1 MFDHNV
7 LKKAH
12 VIFPAEK
19 KAAID
24 AQTAIQPRWLH
35 FGGGNLYRAF
45 HAEIAQSLIDQNE
58 LSSGIV
64 VCETFD
70 EQIIDQ
76 VYTPYENDILEVI
89 MHEDGQLTKKLLQS
103 TAASYYCHPSCTDS
117 YQKVRQLFSDPS
129 VQLVTVTIT
138 EKGYGLKDSQGNFLP
153 VVQADLAAGPHQV
166 NHTMSILASFLWDRF
181 QSGALPIAM
190 VSTDNFSQN
199 GLRFQTA
206 MVTIAKEWQKLGHVS
221 EAFVRYLENNAQV
234 TFPWSMIDRIT
245 PNPSTAVAEELAAA
259 GIQQL
264 PVIRTDKGTTIA
276 PFANTEATHYL
287 VIEDDFPNGRPNLD
301 KAGVILTSREIVDK
315 TDSMKVTTCLNPLH
329 TAMSLFGCLL
339 GYTSIAAEMTDPD
352 IVALIKGIGYR
363 EGLPVV
369 EDPEIIQPK
378 KFIDEVVGLR
388 LPNPLIPDTPQ
399 RIAADTS
406 QKIAIRFGET
416 IKKYVE
422 KEGSASELTFIP
434 LAIAGWLRYLLA
446 IDDEGHLFVP
456 SPDPLLAELQ
466 EILHECQLGS
476 AADVQEIIRPI
487 LANPQIFGLDL
498 YQAGIA
504 ENVGHLFAKM
514 LAGTGAVR
522 KTLHETVEGIE

>member
-1 MFDHNV
+1 MDQLLV
-7 LKKAH
+7 DEWRYL
-12 VIFPAEK
+12 
-19 KAAID
+19 
-24 AQTAIQPRWLH
+24 
-35 FGGGNLYRAF
+35 LY
-45 HAEIAQSLIDQNE
+45 
-58 LSSGIV
+58 LS
-64 VCETFD
+64 TL
-70 EQIIDQ
+70 
-76 VYTPYENDILEVI
+76 LE
-89 MHEDGQLTKKLLQS
+89 G
-103 TAASYYCHPSCTDS
+103 ASYPIGGEDTHAVLCGHRGLTSATLFTD
-117 YQKVRQLFSDPS
+117 
-129 VQLVTVTIT
+129 
-138 EKGYGLKDSQGNFLP
+138 LP
-153 VVQADLAAGPHQV
+153 
-166 NHTMSILASFLWDRF
+166 
-181 QSGALPIAM
+181 
-190 VSTDNFSQN
+190 
-199 GLRFQTA
+199 
-206 MVTIAKEWQKLGHVS
+206 KLQIGD
-221 EAFVRYLENNAQV
+221 AFY
-234 TFPWSMIDRIT
+234 I
-245 PNPSTAVAEELAAA
+245 
-259 GIQQL
+259 
-264 PVIRTDKGTTIA
+264 KGTMIA

-446 IDDEGHLFVP
+446 IDDEGHPFVP

-466 EILHECQLGS
+466 EILRECQLGT
-476 AADVQEIIRPI
+476 AADVQGIIRPI

>member
-1 MFDHNV
+1 
-7 LKKAH
+7 
-12 VIFPAEK
+12 
-19 KAAID
+19 
-24 AQTAIQPRWLH
+24 
-35 FGGGNLYRAF
+35 
-45 HAEIAQSLIDQNE
+45 
-58 LSSGIV
+58 
-64 VCETFD
+64 
-70 EQIIDQ
+70 
-76 VYTPYENDILEVI
+76 
-89 MHEDGQLTKKLLQS
+89 
-103 TAASYYCHPSCTDS
+103 
-117 YQKVRQLFSDPS
+117 
-129 VQLVTVTIT
+129 
-138 EKGYGLKDSQGNFLP
+138 
-153 VVQADLAAGPHQV
+153 
-166 NHTMSILASFLWDRF
+166 
-181 QSGALPIAM
+181 M

-446 IDDEGHLFVP
+446 IDDEGHPFVP

-498 YQAGIA
+498 YQARIA